1 MALPVEMALANSAA
15 ANAALEARYEAMWA
29 AMKLRPERLGGTMAL
44 AQKIARN
51 KERYLAVE
59 RATGVPWPVVG
70 VIHARESG
78 CDFKTHLHNGDPL
91 SGRTIHVPRGRPVAG
106 APPFTWEA
114 SAIDA
119 IRYDGL
125 DKVAKWTIGATARLL
140 EDYNGRGYRNRGL
153 PSPYLWAG
161 TDQYT
166 AGKYVADG
174 KFSATFVD
182 PQPGCMALLQCLA
195 TLDPS
200 IRAGDMLA
208 KQIAVADAAPAPS
221 AIKTAI
227 QSPTVHATLWSA
239 VMLKLTAVVSTI
251 GTGIDWALEALPG
264 IKAEIDTQM
273 SVISGLA
280 ATAHIDLASA
290 GTWIGIG
297 LLLYAISRHIDL
309 KNWLTRGGIR

>member
-1 MALPVEMALANSAA
+1 MALPAETALAQSADTT
-15 ANAALEARYEAMWA
+15 AALEAKYEAMWA
-29 AMKLRPERLGGTMAL
+29 AMKLRPERLGGTMAM

-51 KERYLAVE
+51 KDRYVAVE
-59 RATGVPWPVVG
+59 RATGVPWPIVG
-70 VIHARESG
+70 VIHARESS

-91 SGRTIHVPRGRPVAG
+91 SGRTVHVPKGRPVAG

-119 IRYDGL
+119 IRFDGL
-125 DKVAKWTIGATARLL
+125 DRVKQWTIGATARLL
-140 EDYNGRGYRNRGL
+140 EEYNGRGYRNRGV

-166 AGKYVADG
+166 AGKYVSDG

-208 KQIAVADAAPAPS
+208 KEIAVAEPAPAPS
-221 AIKTAI
+221 AMKTAA
-227 QSPTVHATLWSA
+227 QSPTVQATVLSA
-239 VMLKLTAVVSTI
+239 IMLKLTAVMSTL
-251 GTGIDWALEALPG
+251 GAGIDWALQTLPG
-264 IKAEIDTQM
+264 IKADIDTQM

-280 ATAHIDLASA
+280 ATAHIDLASV

-297 LLLYAISRHIDL
+297 LLLFAVSRHIDL
-309 KNWLTRGGIR
+309 KTWLIRGGIK